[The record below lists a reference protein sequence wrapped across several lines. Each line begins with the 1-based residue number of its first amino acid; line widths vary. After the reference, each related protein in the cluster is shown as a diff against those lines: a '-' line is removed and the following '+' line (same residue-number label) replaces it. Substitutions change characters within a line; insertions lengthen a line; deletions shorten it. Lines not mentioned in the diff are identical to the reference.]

1 MEAQVQV
8 AQASPRA
15 GWPPLMSLLCLA
27 VSVALL
33 LPQAVVE
40 ASLGSTPRL
49 AWCALFWVATLS
61 LPQADRGQARWSVS
75 LGLGLC
81 ALGLAAHLDLARGFT
96 VEQVWTTAWPTL
108 LFLVLLPGAAA
119 RARAMGTAARHAL
132 LWFVLVPG
140 APLFAH
146 ALEDW
151 GGVEL
156 PGWLEFIASASPLSW
171 LAERVAGGGALPWL
185 PLGVAVLLFAATA
198 TSTGESPA
206 TVAPTEEPEEETE

>member
-1 MEAQVQV
+1 MEVQAQM
-8 AQASPRA
+8 AQASPRMRR
-15 GWPPLMSLLCLA
+15 PPLMYLLCLA
-27 VSVALL
+27 ISVALL
-33 LPQAVVE
+33 LPHAGVQ
-40 ASLGSTPRL
+40 ASLGSTSRL

-61 LPQADRGQARWSVS
+61 LPQADRGQARWFIG

-96 VEQVWTTAWPTL
+96 VEQVWTTTWPTL
-108 LFLVLLPGAAA
+108 LFLVFLPGAAA
-119 RARAMGTAARHAL
+119 RARTTGTAARHAL

-146 ALEDW
+146 TLTDL

-156 PGWLEFIASASPLSW
+156 PGWLEFIASVSPLDW
-171 LAERVAGGGALPWL
+171 LAERAAGGGPEPWL

-198 TSTGESPA
+198 TSTGESPETA
-206 TVAPTEEPEEETE
+206 APTEEPEEETE

>member
-1 MEAQVQV
+1 MEAQIQV

-40 ASLGSTPRL
+40 ASLGSTSRL
-49 AWCALFWVATLS
+49 AWCAIFWVATLS
-61 LPQADRGQARWSVS
+61 LPQGDRGQARWSVS

-146 ALEDW
+146 TLEDW

-156 PGWLEFIASASPLSW
+156 PGWLEFIASASPLNW
-171 LAERVAGGGALPWL
+171 LAERVAGGGSLPWL
-185 PLGVAVLLFAATA
+185 PLGVAVLLYSATA
-198 TSTGESPA
+198 ASTEEPPA